1 MTVFEGRLFPKEA
14 ADAIGIAPATLRK
27 YSQIVEEVLDNS
39 NFFSRTEQNNRTYSS
54 KNIELLKKISH
65 ESSETKKPVKTIV
78 ETLKKE
84 NAELFEDSEKVVENK
99 KPQKI
104 QQSKQNAPQIQV
116 QEFLNIIQK
125 QDQKIDQLMQMVA
138 SLSTELKEVKPMIEQ
153 SNNLLENHSTI
164 NSKTTEE
171 KEVHND
177 KDLEGQKSEKTE
189 ENNEQELNND
199 NQKAPDS
206 NSNDTEKTNES
217 TEKTNEKIG
226 FFKRLFGNK

>member
-177 KDLEGQKSEKTE
+177 KDQEGQKSGKTE
-189 ENNEQELNND
+189 ENNEQELNDD
-199 NQKAPDS
+199 NQKASDS